1 MKDLQSAPEGVSWG
15 TTNTPKE
22 NWIDVTKTYKTRDG
36 KTVENLQI
44 VLHNSVGN
52 EVTYPVKGTIVV
64 RTKPRRKTEYAL
76 WSLDGRADVVWG
88 HHKERD
94 LKQVEAL

>member
-1 MKDLQSAPEGVSWG
+1 MKDLQSSPKGVGWG
-15 TTNTPKE
+15 TTNIPKKK
-22 NWIDVTKTYKTRDG
+22 WIDVTKTYKTRDG

-44 VLHNSVGN
+44 VLHNSCGN
-52 EVTYPVKGTIVV
+52 EVTYPIKGTIVIQ
-64 RTKPRRKTEYAL
+64 TKPRKTEYAL

-94 LKQVEAL
+94 LEKV